1 MGQFVGQFH
10 FKKISPS
17 PGRPKR
23 AGTQYDGFHR
33 FLVGQLVDLL
43 EDLCAFPASDVG
55 HVSERLA
62 LPAWLLSRGGACA
75 ILLDQAVP
83 TPLAS
88 RPFGTTS
95 TSRAPKSALRALGRG
110 RGRLLRYRVGFGK
123 SSPSFPVPPGIR
135 WRARQLRIQ
144 L

>member
-55 HVSERLA
+55 HVSERHA
-62 LPAWLLSRGGACA
+62 LPLGCSAAA
-75 ILLDQAVP
+75 EHVP
-83 TPLAS
+83 
-88 RPFGTTS
+88 
-95 TSRAPKSALRALGRG
+95 
-110 RGRLLRYRVGFGK
+110 
-123 SSPSFPVPPGIR
+123 SSSIKLFQPR
-135 WRARQLRIQ
+135 
-144 L
+144 